1 MTSETDITQPGKAG
15 LYFCTDRLTDAG
27 WQQEREARAKLEKW
41 CAFCGQIARFG
52 YGGSLHEVGVWA
64 CGDADCRQSAEA
76 EVDRRK
82 AAKTLG
88 RAA

>member
-1 MTSETDITQPGKAG
+1 MTTELDITVPGPAG
-15 LYFCTDRLTDAG
+15 LYRFVSDLTDAG

-52 YGGSLHEVGVWA
+52 YGVSLHEVGVWA
-64 CGDADCRQSAEA
+64 CGEPDCRSSAEA
-76 EVDRRK
+76 EADRRK
-82 AAKTLG
+82 AAKLLG